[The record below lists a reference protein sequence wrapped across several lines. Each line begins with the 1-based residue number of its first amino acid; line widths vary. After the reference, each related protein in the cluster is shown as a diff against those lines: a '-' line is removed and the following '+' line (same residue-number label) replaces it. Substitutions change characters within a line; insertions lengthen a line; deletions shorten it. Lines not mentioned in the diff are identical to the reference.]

1 MISVVLYGRKE
12 CHLCEQVEEDL
23 NILQEKIPHQLTI
36 VDIEIND
43 DMNRAYALEIP
54 VVEVGPYKL
63 KAPFTKQELE
73 VTLTAAENRK
83 QQLEG
88 LQDPEYSKM
97 VNRGKTWGKLD
108 AFSYWLSRHYL
119 GLFNV
124 SVLIYVLIPFL
135 APVFLQMGLT
145 FPAKVIYRGYRV
157 VCHQLAYRSF
167 FLFGEQ
173 VVYPRAAAGMDG
185 LLTFQE
191 AVGIGESNSPEDIIA
206 AQKYTGD
213 NIVGYKVALCERD
226 ISIYAGILLFG
237 IIFSFTGR
245 RLPSLSWY
253 LWIII
258 GLVPIGMDGVSQL
271 ISQPPF
277 NFIPYRESTP
287 YLRILTGFLFGF
299 ATAWFG
305 YPLLEESMAD
315 TRKILAVK
323 RLRVKKPTENRAQTI
338 AK

>member
-23 NILQEKIPHQLTI
+23 KALQEKIPHQLVVI
-36 VDIEIND
+36 DIDVNE
-43 DMNRAYALEIP
+43 DMNHAYIMEIP

-73 VTLTAAENRK
+73 VTLAAAVNRK

-88 LQDPEYSKM
+88 LNDPEYSKM
-97 VNRGKTWGKLD
+97 INRAKTWGKLD
-108 AFSYWLSRHYL
+108 SFSYWLSRHYL
-119 GLFNV
+119 ALFNI
-124 SVLIYVLIPFL
+124 SVFIYVLITFL
-135 APVFLQMGLT
+135 APVFMQAGWAQ
-145 FPAKVIYRGYRV
+145 PANVIYRGYRI

-173 VVYPRAAAGMDG
+173 LVYPRAAAGMKE
-185 LLTFQE
+185 LLSFHE
-191 AVGIGESNSPEDIIA
+191 ATGIGESNLSEDILA
-206 AQKYTGD
+206 AQNYIGD
-213 NIVGYKVALCERD
+213 DIVGYKVALCQRD
-226 ISIYAGILLFG
+226 IAIYAGILLFG
-237 IIFSFTGR
+237 IIFSVTGR
-245 RLPSLSWY
+245 RFPSLSWI
-253 LWIII
+253 LWILI
-258 GLVPIGMDGVSQL
+258 GLVPIGIDGVSQL

-277 NFIPYRESTP
+277 NFLPYRETTP

-323 RLRVKKPTENRAQTI
+323 RLRVKKPTENTA
-338 AK
+338 